1 MNNII
6 QKQYESQT
14 ISFDLTSDM
23 LISLTEM
30 AKANGKRTNDWMSLP
45 STKSYLSALEESNTR
60 KYGSEAKQEVI
71 VKNGGNNNG
80 TWASKRVA
88 IRFAQWLSDEFAIW
102 VDAQIDT
109 LLTKGAVTLQP
120 ALPETYLD
128 ALKQLVIKEELNQ
141 KLMLESKAQ
150 LKEIDHK
157 QDVIVGLV
165 DDVQLADMRAI
176 LNRVVR
182 HSGSPQERWRMLYKQ
197 FSAVYHCNLG
207 LMSKRK
213 DCSKLEYIDKHLAK
227 LPELFRMSCRL
238 FEVDTKQVQIEMFG
252 VVKY

>member
-1 MNNII
+1 MNNLITKEYNNTLI
-6 QKQYESQT
+6 E
-14 ISFDLTSDM
+14 FDLTSDM
-23 LISLTEM
+23 MINLTCM
-30 AKANGKRTNDWMSLP
+30 AKANGREVKRWLELD
-45 STKSYLSALEESNTR
+45 STKSYISKLPQKDGKSDL
-60 KYGSEAKQEVI
+60 I
-71 VKNGGNNNG
+71 VKQGVNGG

-182 HSGSPQERWRMLYKQ
+182 HSGSPQERWRVLYKQ
-197 FSAVYHCNLG
+197 FSAVYHCNIE
-207 LMSKRK
+207 LMAKRK

-238 FEVDTKQVQIEMFG
+238 FEVDTKQVQLDMFG